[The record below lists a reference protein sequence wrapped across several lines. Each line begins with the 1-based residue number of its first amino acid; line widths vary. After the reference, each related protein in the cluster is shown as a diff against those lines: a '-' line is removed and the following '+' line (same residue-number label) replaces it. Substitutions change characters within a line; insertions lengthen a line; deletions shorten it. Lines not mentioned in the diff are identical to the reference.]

1 MKRISAFVLCLVLIL
16 PVFSQSQAQEGKIYW
31 GSDVPEDW
39 NGNWPDELK
48 TVSEKTNFEKTA
60 SNADILEFFS
70 KLKWKSENVHVF
82 NMFVSDLRRNCP
94 VIVLANPQ
102 ITSPRQARES
112 GKTVVYL
119 QGGIHPGEC
128 EGKEALLM
136 LIRDILFGDKAYL
149 LDSLI
154 ILCCPN
160 FNVDGGE
167 SLSVADGF
175 PKLSGIRE
183 NALGFDV
190 NRDAIKVET
199 TNMQGAYSNVF
210 NNWDPTIILDTH
222 RMGGARHGYA
232 IVHAASNVP
241 TAHPGPR
248 GYVTNE
254 IFPALQN
261 GARENGGIEI
271 HFHAGLDRDWPP
283 SVFSHDN
290 AIWSVEGKFMVSGYG
305 LRNRMSI
312 LVETPGYTTFE
323 RKIYAQ
329 YVFASEF
336 LDYSAS
342 HGEEMQEI
350 CRRADEETVNN
361 VLKLAESG
369 ELKNYVDGRY
379 ESYGKFDILAY
390 ETLIS
395 RTIPG
400 TSVRERVLRVD
411 NEQPVLCSGVELV
424 TKPVGTKQA
433 TMPRG
438 YLLPADM
445 EFIVDK
451 LRIHNIRVEVLDEPI
466 KVSGEEFVIDR
477 LESVRKGGYPM
488 TVLHGG
494 FYSSSEKEF
503 PSGTFKVDLAQ
514 PLANVAFYCLEPEV
528 GDGFVGWNLLNDYLK
543 ALGVEIH
550 SVVYPIYK
558 YLKIID

>member
-1 MKRISAFVLCLVLIL
+1 MKRIPAYSISIILIL
-16 PVFSQSQAQEGKIYW
+16 FLFSPSNAQEGKIYW
-31 GSDVPEDW
+31 GSEVPEGW

-48 TVSEKTNFEKTA
+48 TVVEKTNFEKTA
-60 SNADILEFFS
+60 SNADILEFIS
-70 KLKWKSENVHVF
+70 TLKWKSENVHVY

-94 VIVLANPQ
+94 VIVMANPLL
-102 ITSPRQARES
+102 TSPRQAQES

-136 LIRDILFGDKAYL
+136 LMRDILFGDKAYL

-167 SLSVADGF
+167 TLSVGDGL

-183 NALGFDV
+183 NALGYDV

-199 TNMQGAYSNVF
+199 TNMQGACRNVF

-248 GYVTNE
+248 GYVTE
-254 IFPALQN
+254 YIFPALQK
-261 GARENGGIEI
+261 GARDNGRIEI
-271 HFHAGLDRDWPP
+271 HFHAGLDRGWPP
-283 SVFSHDN
+283 TVFSHDN

-329 YVFASEF
+329 YVFASEL
-336 LDYSAS
+336 LDYTARN
-342 HGEEMQEI
+342 GKEMQEI

-369 ELKNYVDGRY
+369 KLKNFVDGRY

-390 ETLIS
+390 ETLES

-400 TSVRERVLRVD
+400 TSIRERGLRVF
-411 NEQPVLCSGVELV
+411 NEQPVVCSGVELV

-433 TMPRG
+433 TVPRG

-445 EFIVDK
+445 GFIADK
-451 LRIHNIRVEVLDEPI
+451 LRIHNIQVEVLDKSI
-466 KVSGEEFVIDR
+466 TVSGEEFVIDR
-477 LESVRKGGYPM
+477 LESIRKGGYPM
-488 TVLHGG
+488 TQLHGG
-494 FYSSSEKEF
+494 FFNSSEKEF
-503 PSGTFKVDLAQ
+503 PPGTYKVDMAQ

-543 ALGVEIH
+543 ALGAETH

-558 YLKIID
+558 YLKIIE